1 MRLLPK
7 PRMVVRHRSVWRAC
21 RPVNRS
27 ASGGCAADRVMG
39 LAVSER
45 LEGDLEQGWVDV
57 VEIDVDEM
65 V

>member
-1 MRLLPK
+1 
-7 PRMVVRHRSVWRAC
+7 MVVRHRSVWRAC